1 MYSAEINLYL
11 REKLMMEKK
20 NMVETHDETD
30 KEITRNSFFNLIYTK
45 LKEKSAE
52 IIIMCF
58 ITIITAGISVFIS
71 VEFIIPGDIS
81 EVNSRVNGLENNLK
95 KVSDGMTN
103 SLEGIKN
110 EIKEKN
116 DSLEEIIKNNKDEL
130 KEDIKEAKKDIREE
144 NDAFKAG
151 INTKLGIISIK
162 ATTFSVSKL
171 NYSTTD
177 LESGYSS
184 GPLLKAN
191 GIVGS
196 DSKTGKKYKTKN
208 LINKKILVPYTEN
221 GQEVYFLGQYNEN
234 YHWDGNCTINVYKKN
249 KLVLIT
255 NANYDDGELKNY
267 RQVLEGT
274 NNTWIVSNRKSH
286 KKYNSGESWSYYK
299 DKSIKKKFTI
309 KSAIPS
315 DIIGVDD
322 FKTKYAKKIEGYY
335 NGRTSNGKYNDRT
348 GKAYLVKYFENSTYV
363 RTLYRGYFKNGKFE
377 DFTGNA
383 WYIVKDINTDYM
395 YYKGFFEN
403 NTAKYKDDKHFK
415 NHLKKDDIER
425 IIKGYNFS
433 CELKWDIAEEI

>member
-286 KKYNSGESWSYYK
+286 KK
-299 DKSIKKKFTI
+299 
-309 KSAIPS
+309 
-315 DIIGVDD
+315 
-322 FKTKYAKKIEGYY
+322 
-335 NGRTSNGKYNDRT
+335 
-348 GKAYLVKYFENSTYV
+348 
-363 RTLYRGYFKNGKFE
+363 
-377 DFTGNA
+377 
-383 WYIVKDINTDYM
+383 
-395 YYKGFFEN
+395 
-403 NTAKYKDDKHFK
+403 
-415 NHLKKDDIER
+415 
-425 IIKGYNFS
+425 
-433 CELKWDIAEEI
+433 EIYD